1 MLRSLLVTAAVAL
14 GALTGAIEPTASAAP
29 PVDVSINATVT
40 QFAPTFQGD
49 WQASGA
55 ISDSGSFVEPFARFT
70 GSTEHSPVVAAFQA
84 VLVFSGSQG
93 TLAVRQQ
100 LTFTAAASNGVWEV
114 ASGTGA
120 YERASGHG
128 TFEFVFPDNLTFTGV
143 ISKAP

>member
-1 MLRSLLVTAAVAL
+1 LRCASVRECPPRQELGPQLCVRTVELPIRGSCTA
-14 GALTGAIEPTASAAP
+14 E
-29 PVDVSINATVT
+29 DDRDEE
-40 QFAPTFQGD
+40 FAC
-49 WQASGA
+49 A
-55 ISDSGSFVEPFARFT
+55 
-70 GSTEHSPVVAAFQA
+70 
-84 VLVFSGSQG
+84 VFSGSQG

-120 YERASGHG
+120 YESASGHG